1 MQMNGLVLGKYR
13 IEKLIDNGSFASVF
27 RAREVLTN
35 RTVAIKT
42 LPKSTYPDAR
52 IRYLL
57 TEFRAMG
64 MHWGHPNIV
73 SMHTVEPGDEEYV
86 AYIVM
91 EYVNGSSL
99 YKLMTVKPPSPT
111 WAINI
116 TLDICRG
123 LMAAH
128 ERNIVHRDIKP
139 QNILLTSDRR
149 AKISDFG
156 VACILET
163 ASAYA
168 ETVTGTRKY
177 MAPEQYDGNY
187 DYRADLYSTG
197 LILYEMLNG
206 IFPFQGS
213 DHDEIKMQKQ
223 CSEPQFSN
231 ELPDALREVLQKALR
246 RNVEKRYQTAADMY
260 HALDCIRK
268 NWYAESVQEAINTY
282 ANSTLRDTKLAE
294 YREDLQLST
303 ETAEKIERTIMD
315 ERQVTEDRR
324 TRHELEVRVDQHYQR
339 AIEHMNTAPEY
350 VLMEMQQAH
359 RLYLTDIES
368 MTKADRIFRNLAET
382 IKLPAPPSTA
392 QDLIEQVD
400 ELPANEVLMLKE
412 WFHDRFPPTESS
424 DLYFSSLP
432 PTTTSPPA
440 NLEQPES
447 KKTSPEFILGKL
459 HEMPRYP
466 HENEAAEIYQLAKAY
481 ANRGKRRKARSE
493 YRKLA
498 EFYRKTA
505 RSFIKSQDWELGADC
520 YSRAWSAY
528 MAIRRSRPARQCAYD
543 AAVYYSKFAEIFEK
557 QQQWAE
563 AGKYYTFSAEHYI
576 HAESPKETDESQSH
590 ATVCYFNVAENARN
604 EGNLEY
610 AYDYC
615 ERTLAI
621 VDEMQK
627 ASKAGTQARK
637 LIEEIEALFTA
648 NLQYQPAQHTL
659 PS

>member
-1 MQMNGLVLGKYR
+1 MKMNGLVLGKYR
-13 IEKLIDNGSFASVF
+13 IEKLVDNGSFASVF
-27 RAREVLTN
+27 RAKEVLTN

-42 LPKSTYPDAR
+42 LPKSTYPDTR

-57 TEFRAMG
+57 TELRAMG

-91 EYVNGSSL
+91 EYIDGSSL
-99 YKLMTVKPPSPT
+99 HKLMTGEPPSPHR
-111 WAINI
+111 AINI

-156 VACILET
+156 VACFLET

-197 LILYEMLNG
+197 LILYEMLSG
-206 IFPFQGS
+206 IFPFQGI

-223 CSEPQFSN
+223 CSEPEFSN
-231 ELPDALREVLQKALR
+231 ELPPVLREVLQRALR

-260 HALDCIRK
+260 HDLDNIRK
-268 NWYAESVQEAINTY
+268 SWYAEAVHGTIDTY

-294 YREDLQLST
+294 YREDLKLST
-303 ETAEKIERTIMD
+303 EMAENIEREILD
-315 ERQVTEDRR
+315 ERQVAEESR
-324 TRHELEVRVDQHYQR
+324 TRHELETRVDQHYQR
-339 AIEHMNTAPEY
+339 AIQYVNTAPEY
-350 VLMEMQQAH
+350 ALLEMQQAH
-359 RLYLTDIES
+359 RLYVTDIEA
-368 MTKADRIFRNLAET
+368 MKKADRIFRSLTET
-382 IKLPAPPSTA
+382 VTRPAPAPTA
-392 QDLIEQVD
+392 QDIIQQV
-400 ELPANEVLMLKE
+400 EGLPANEMLMLKE
-412 WFHDRFPPTESS
+412 WLQDRFPPTESS
-424 DLYFSSLP
+424 DLHFSSPP
-432 PTTTSPPA
+432 PTTETPA
-440 NLEQPES
+440 NSEQTES
-447 KKTSPEFILGKL
+447 KKASPEFILRKL
-459 HEMPRYP
+459 HETPRHP
-466 HENEAAEIYQLAKAY
+466 HESEAADRYQLAEAY

-493 YRKLA
+493 YLKLA
-498 EFYRKTA
+498 DFYRNQA
-505 RSFIKSQDWELGADC
+505 SLSIKSEDWELGADC
-520 YSRAWSAY
+520 YSRARLAY
-528 MAIRRSRPARQCAYD
+528 MAIRRSGNARQCAQE
-543 AAVYYSKFAEIFEK
+543 AAIYYAKLAEIVGK

-576 HAESPKETDESQSH
+576 HGDSPEEADESRSR

-604 EGNLEY
+604 EGNLEL

-621 VDEMQK
+621 ADEMQK

-637 LIEEIEALFTA
+637 LIAEIDALFTA
-648 NLQYQPAQHTL
+648 NLQHQSSQHTL
-659 PS
+659 PN